1 MAMTVGELIME
12 LESYDENMEVRL
24 AQQPSWAFEYSIGQV
39 GASDPGELTDAQHC
53 EVRTMTEG
61 DREEAES
68 EGKDFDYDESWERN
82 KAEALLDNR
91 SNHDGEATECVYI
104 GEGQQ
109 LGYLPTCAA
118 QAIGW
123 GRDQQ

>member
-39 GASDPGELTDAQHC
+39 GASDPGELTDEQHC
-53 EVRTMTEG
+53 TVRDMTEG

-68 EGKDFDYDESWERN
+68 EGKDFDFDEAWRLPSASTSA
-82 KAEALLDNR
+82 KASNSATCPPALPKQSDGVETS
-91 SNHDGEATECVYI
+91 SNAPLVG
-104 GEGQQ
+104 
-109 LGYLPTCAA
+109 PSS
-118 QAIGW
+118 
-123 GRDQQ
+123 